1 MQALNDAKK
10 EYIKHLQKSFS
21 IVISEKINNL
31 HDEAVENGEGLKGF
45 QKKLLKIKDWDSSII
60 ENIVEK
66 IVKNSNHK
74 KLDKIYNLAIITS
87 IKIKQIEINKKIEN
101 NTFDYPS
108 FNEFVHK
115 CYINS
120 SIWAWK
126 NPFLFF
132 KKDIPKIDIQN
143 NYNIIEKNVKK
154 IIKNTL
160 NECVPIDEIF
170 SNVEVSVNDV
180 VSSGNNNLFG
190 IFGNIINSVKNNFN
204 NRIDYIDE
212 NRKLKKEKEEEEVEE
227 REEEEV
233 EEREEEE
240 VEEREEEEVEER
252 EEEEVEERDE
262 EEVEERDEEEVE
274 EREEEE
280 VEEKE
285 EEEENEEEEVEEK
298 EEEEVEEKEEEE
310 VEEKEEEEVEERDEE
325 VKNKKTENTYGNLEE
340 IDKESEEEYD
350 TDNSE
355 NENLIKKNRFL
366 DDSTTSSSGSETDS
380 DNSEKKSIWINAKK
394 GKRVK

>member
-31 HDEAVENGEGLKGF
+31 HDDAIENGEGLKGF

-101 NTFDYPS
+101 NNFDYPS

-160 NECVPIDEIF
+160 NECVPFDDIF
-170 SNVEVSVNDV
+170 SNFEVSVDNF

-212 NRKLKKEKEEEEVEE
+212 NRKPKKKENIYEEEYIIEDEKDVEEVEE
-227 REEEEV
+227 GEEDV
-233 EEREEEE
+233 EEGEEDEE
-240 VEEREEEEVEER
+240 KEED
-252 EEEEVEERDE
+252 EERDE
-262 EEVEERDEEEVE
+262 K
-274 EREEEE
+274 E

-285 EEEENEEEEVEEK
+285 EEENK
-298 EEEEVEEKEEEE
+298 EEI
-310 VEEKEEEEVEERDEE
+310 
-325 VKNKKTENTYGNLEE
+325 KKTEKDNNDVKETEE
-340 IDKESEEEYD
+340 DTDNDVKEDSDDDKESDKESDKERHYSEEYD

-380 DNSEKKSIWINAKK
+380 DNTEKKSIWINAKK